1 MCSRRRETFSL
12 ASHKSYSE
20 RPGETMSKFRIK
32 LKLTGLEI
40 EVEGN
45 RSDVPAITQNIGEQF
60 AGLLMPATRIVEGEV
75 PENGPTIQSQSI
87 DITPVSGK
95 KSRRRR
101 PNAAAAATADKDGS
115 AAVDWRHDTS
125 KWGAPQQSWN
135 STKKAIWLLYVVSKE
150 TNVSELSAPGLA
162 STFNKHFKQAG
173 RLRANNLSRDLGKL
187 KSEREAPVSED
198 TTKKP
203 STWFLTQAGIKR
215 AEQLVAEAIGGPEK
229 VAAAGVTS

>member
-1 MCSRRRETFSL
+1 
-12 ASHKSYSE
+12 
-20 RPGETMSKFRIK
+20 MSKFRIK
-32 LKLTGLEI
+32 LKLTGFEM

-45 RSDVPAITQNIGEQF
+45 RSDVPAITQNVGEQF

-75 PENGPTIQSQSI
+75 PEDRQTIQPQPI
-87 DITPVSGK
+87 DVTPVAAK
-95 KSRRRR
+95 RSRRRR
-101 PNAAAAATADKDGS
+101 AVAAVPASAEKDGAAT
-115 AAVDWRHDTS
+115 VDWRHDTS

-135 STKKAIWLLYVVSKE
+135 PTKKAIWLLYVVSKE
-150 TNVSELSAPGLA
+150 TDITELSASRLA

-173 RLRANNLSRDLGKL
+173 LVRANNLSRDLGKL

-215 AEQLVAEAIGGPEK
+215 AEQLVGEAIGKPETGM
-229 VAAAGVTS
+229 AAGVTS